1 MRVRALDENGDMT
14 FGRGSGNF
22 LVDTPAAVAQC
33 ILTRL
38 ALRQGEWWLDPTAG
52 VAWDTQILGT
62 GTAALRDLAIKEA
75 VLETPG
81 VVSIDAYASAVDPVT
96 RAMSVQMTV
105 TTRYGATSVTTTV

>member
-1 MRVRALDENGDMT
+1 MRVRALDTDGDMT

-33 ILTRL
+33 IITRL

-52 VAWDTQILGT
+52 VAWDTQILGA
-62 GTAALRDLAIKEA
+62 GTATLRDLAIKEA
-75 VLETPG
+75 VLGTPG
-81 VVSIDAYASAVDPVT
+81 VVSIDAYSSVVDPTT

-105 TTRYGATSVTTTV
+105 TTQYGATTITTTV

>member
-1 MRVRALDENGDMT
+1 MRVRALDADGDMT

-33 ILTRL
+33 IVTRL

-62 GTAALRDLAIKEA
+62 GTATLRDLAIKEA
-75 VLETPG
+75 VLGTPG
-81 VVSIDAYASAVDPVT
+81 VLSIDAYASVVDPAT
-96 RAMSVQMTV
+96 RAMSVQMTM
-105 TTRYGATSVTTTV
+105 TTKYGSTTVTTTV